1 MRTSGKKPI
10 ATREAT
16 LRGQL
21 NARRQALIDDVQR
34 RIASR
39 RRGPGHDIRD
49 ELEQT
54 DADTQ
59 NDMALARLHAQTTTL
74 RSVEAALARLDA
86 GTYGS
91 CSSCQ
96 GDIPPVRL
104 AALPFAVRC
113 HACERD
119 RERTQGPRGRAL
131 SGSPA
136 PLFGDRAGP

>member
-1 MRTSGKKPI
+1 MRKSGKKPI
-10 ATREAT
+10 APREAT

-21 NARRQALIDDVQR
+21 MARRQALVDDIQE

-49 ELEQT
+49 ALEQT

-59 NDMALARLHAQTTTL
+59 NDLALARLQSQTAAL
-74 RSVEAALARLDA
+74 SAVEAALARLDS

-91 CSSCQ
+91 CSSCEA
-96 GDIPPVRL
+96 DITPARL

-113 HACERD
+113 QACERD
-119 RERTQGPRGRAL
+119 RERTQGPCARAL
-131 SGSPA
+131 AGRIGS
-136 PLFGDRAGP
+136 LFGDPAGP